1 MSPKIYKGSLLGTA
15 LLLLL
20 AVSQFQRQL
29 NQLRADPR
37 LDLRRPA
44 SLGAAAPPMLEFT
57 TVALGGFRGLIA
69 NALWI
74 RASDL
79 QLEGKYFEMVQLAD
93 WITKLEPTF
102 VQVWLHQAWNM
113 TYNISVKFNDA
124 GDRWRW
130 VQKGIE
136 LLRDEGLRYNP
147 REALIYRELAWF
159 FQHKMGQSLD
169 DAHMIYKDAWA
180 REMHA
185 LFGSGRPDY
194 EELLNPKTDS
204 AKHRVETLRTKYKMD
219 PRIMKEVDDIYG
231 PLEWRLPEAHAIYWA
246 TVGLKESR
254 KKDLITLRRVIY
266 QSMHMVV
273 LRGRLIAYSTN
284 SLPRFGPD
292 LTKVER
298 TSAAYERMIQDDHE
312 MAHAIK
318 SAYRIY
324 LREIVY
330 LLYTHHQVAEAQR
343 WFKVVQEQFPDAIP
357 PNLTLPQY
365 ALQRLAGDVKE
376 LSHDRLKALME
387 GLFIQYFFNLAL
399 DEDDRAEGLEMMA
412 RQLWDFTNGRIRD
425 QKQRLSLVPYNEMKQ
440 AGLDRLLDPQG
451 GLAPELIAR
460 LRTKLNL
467 PVVAPPAP
475 VPAGQKP

>member
-1 MSPKIYKGSLLGTA
+1 MSPKVHKGFLLGIA
-15 LLLLL
+15 LLLMVC
-20 AVSQFQRQL
+20 ASQLQRQL
-29 NQLRADPR
+29 NQMRAEPGM
-37 LDLRRPA
+37 DLRRPA
-44 SLGAAAPPMLEFT
+44 ALGAAAPPMLEFT

-74 RASDL
+74 RAGDL
-79 QLEGKYFEMVQLAD
+79 QLDGKYFEMVQLAD

-102 VQVWLHQAWNM
+102 VQVWLNQAWNM
-113 TYNISVKFNDA
+113 TYNISVKFNDPN
-124 GDRWRW
+124 DRWRW

-136 LLRDEGLRYNP
+136 LLRDDGLRYNP

-159 FQHKMGQSLD
+159 FQHKMGQNLD

-180 REMHA
+180 KEMNA
-185 LFGSGRPDY
+185 LFGSGRPNY
-194 EELLNPKTDS
+194 EELLDPKTEL
-204 AKHRVETLRTKYKMD
+204 AKQRLGTLRSKYKMD
-219 PRIMKEVDDIYG
+219 PRIMQEVDATYG

-254 KKDLITLRRVIY
+254 KKELITLRRVIY

-273 LRGRLIAYSTN
+273 LRGRLVGYSTN
-284 SLPRFGPD
+284 APPRFGPD

-298 TSAAYERMIQDDHE
+298 TSAAYEKMIQDDHE

-330 LLYTHHQVAEAQR
+330 LLYTYHQVAEAER
-343 WFKVVQEQFPDAIP
+343 WFKVAQEKFPDAIP
-357 PNLTLPQY
+357 PNLTLEQY
-365 ALQRLAGDVKE
+365 ALQRLAGDVKQM
-376 LSHDRLKALME
+376 SHDRLKAIME
-387 GLFIQYFFNLAL
+387 GLVVQHYFNLAI

-412 RQLWDFTNGRIRD
+412 RQLWNFTNERIRD
-425 QKQRLSLVPYNEMKQ
+425 QKQRLALVPYNEMKK
-440 AGLDRLLDPQG
+440 GVLDQLLVPQN

-460 LRTKLNL
+460 LRTKLDL
-467 PVVAPPAP
+467 PLAPPPAPPA
-475 VPAGQKP
+475 AGQKP